1 MTNKVETIVAAIT
14 ANLKAAG
21 INTVYRWPE
30 AIQNVGNRYPLA
42 LIKEE
47 AQEFILTSGQ
57 RYEYELT
64 LSITLVSDVLRNR
77 MQYMNNLQATAFNA
91 LFATANLGGVVMNCN
106 PVRVEMGG
114 LVSGSDLSALPGFSE
129 TATYRKIEIRCLVED
144 SRL

>member
-14 ANLKAAG
+14 TNMKAAG
-21 INTVYRWPE
+21 IATVYRWPE
-30 AIQNVGNRYPLA
+30 DIQKIGNRYPLA

-47 AQEFILTSGQ
+47 EQYFTLTSGQ

-77 MQYMNNLQATAFNA
+77 MQYMNNLQVTVFNA
-91 LFATANLGGVVMNCN
+91 LFATANLGGVVMHCN

-114 LVSGSDLSALPGFSE
+114 LVSGSDLSVYPGFSE
-129 TATYRKIEIRCLVED
+129 SATYRKIEIKCLVED

>member
-30 AIQNVGNRYPLA
+30 EIQKIGNRYPLA

-57 RYEYELT
+57 RYEYVLT

-77 MQYMNNLQATAFNA
+77 MQYMNNLQVTVFNA
-91 LFATANLGGVVMNCN
+91 LFATANLGGVVMHSN

-114 LVSGSDLSALPGFSE
+114 LVSGSDLSAYPGFSE
-129 TATYRKIEIRCLVED
+129 SATFRKIEMECLVED

>member
-1 MTNKVETIVAAIT
+1 MRWLSCLRPDWSGSTTNKVETIVAAIT

-21 INTVYRWPE
+21 INTSCYRWPE
-30 AIQNVGNRYPLA
+30 AIQNVGNAHPLA

-77 MQYMNNLQATAFNA
+77 MQYMNIYRRP
-91 LFATANLGGVVMNCN
+91 C
-106 PVRVEMGG
+106 
-114 LVSGSDLSALPGFSE
+114 LSVLPPPISE
-129 TATYRKIEIRCLVED
+129 AW
-144 SRL
+144 